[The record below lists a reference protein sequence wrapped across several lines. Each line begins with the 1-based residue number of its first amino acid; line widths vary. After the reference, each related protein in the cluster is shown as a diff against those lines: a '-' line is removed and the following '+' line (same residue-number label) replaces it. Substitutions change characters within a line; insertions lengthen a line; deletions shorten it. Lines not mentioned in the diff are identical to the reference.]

1 MAEPE
6 ARIGG
11 EQPHLTDLFT
21 TGKIFTVV
29 YPDKPEIEVWVTRP
43 STPQNTKAQRA
54 SRVERAPRFRE
65 LTDPDHDESMA
76 LDVSINEYTKEELV
90 DALLDR
96 GRRTSEQQAYNEVLY
111 AKEKKDNEGKGT
123 GKTDFGSYWGPD
135 GSQYMELLDALI
147 KRMEEIN
154 DFNTEARAGGAD
166 EIDVVSDEEMVRL
179 NSIQA
184 EFETQIKNRV
194 TELDH
199 EERNE
204 IARHGID
211 KLRRD
216 LRKLLVEAECDVIWY
231 SEFKRQMIY
240 YAVRYPDKHGVLYF
254 KNPDQFEDLPED
266 VQQQIYSAYEEIDRG
281 AEQTKNLLTPLPS

>member
-1 MAEPE
+1 
-6 ARIGG
+6 
-11 EQPHLTDLFT
+11 
-21 TGKIFTVV
+21 
-29 YPDKPEIEVWVTRP
+29 
-43 STPQNTKAQRA
+43 
-54 SRVERAPRFRE
+54 
-65 LTDPDHDESMA
+65 MA

-111 AKEKKDNEGKGT
+111 AKEKKDNEGEGT